1 MRFLFHAVL
10 IGAGATAVMDIWG
23 LVQRRMLR
31 VRGLDYAMVG
41 RWLGHLVRGRFRHE
55 SIASASPVAGERVIG
70 WTAHYAI
77 GVAFAAILLGIWG
90 LDWAS
95 SPSLVPSLA
104 VAMATTVAPF
114 LVLQPALGLGIAAS
128 RTPRPGIAR
137 FRTVVTHLS
146 FGLGLYLAA
155 HLWLL
160 FPV

>member
-1 MRFLFHAVL
+1 MRFLIHAVI

-23 LVQRRMLR
+23 LVQKRMLG

-41 RWLGHLVRGRFRHE
+41 RWIGHLVRGRFRHD
-55 SIASASPVAGERVIG
+55 SIAATSPVAGERVIG

-77 GVAFAAILLGIWG
+77 GVAFAALLLGIWG

-95 SPSLVPSLA
+95 NPSLA
-104 VAMATTVAPF
+104 PALIVALATTVAPF

-128 RTPRPGIAR
+128 RTPRPSIAR

-146 FGLGLYLAA
+146 FGLGLYLTAQ
-155 HLWLL
+155 LRFL
-160 FPV
+160 FPL